1 MTKRRRILHADKI
14 IQNVVHVFCL
24 LMFLQ
29 LKDYYT
35 VASNPL
41 LLYSTA
47 SDIRVADMTK
57 FTKVN
62 TIIKGLEQGSA
73 VDFLHRKDLIC
84 WSDQTA
90 ELIQCMTYNDTYS
103 GDKVRIVSEGL
114 ITPTGIAIDWK
125 VLFWSE
131 VDLARAIAVVPT
143 HGLMFWTDW
152 GEIPKI
158 ERAGMN
164 GDPSTRK
171 VIIKDDIFW
180 PNGIT
185 VDYNNNLI
193 YWVDAKLQFVDVID
207 FNGLNRERIVKGGLE
222 YPYALAFFDSKLF
235 WTDWKTWSI
244 HSWDIS
250 VPGSI
255 KELIKSDPV
264 PVDIKVYDGSRQL
277 TPEADYPCKVN
288 NGGCSHLCLLAPNAP
303 SYVCTCPT
311 GVKLRENS
319 NTTCHS
325 GPQSLL
331 LVAQRSLISKISLDS
346 PDFTPYT
353 LPLKDLKRALTVDFD
368 PKTEN
373 IYWADS
379 LAKTISRARLD
390 GSEQSVVIHS
400 AGVPDSIA
408 IDPLARN
415 IYWTD
420 PVTDTINVA
429 RLDGT
434 SQKVLIHDEL
444 YDPRALALHVT
455 AGYMFW
461 SDWNERKPKIER
473 ANLDGSDRMLIVS
486 EKLTW
491 PNGMALDMTSNK
503 LYWGDA
509 RTHKIE
515 VCNMDGSDRK
525 ELHNSDILH
534 IFGLTLLGNHIYWTD
549 MQRRTLDRINK
560 ETGLEREPVV
570 EQMANMMGV
579 KAFRLGEPLGWNKCV
594 DNNGGCSHLCFNR
607 PKDYVCSCPLG
618 LELSTDRKT
627 CIEPE
632 AFLVYSRKNVI
643 GRISVENENNDAIL
657 PIKELKE
664 VNALAI
670 HVAGSKL
677 YWSDSKTKTI
687 NRCSVNGSNME
698 KIVEWMGLVEGLA
711 IDWSGEN
718 IYWTDTTTQR
728 IEVARLDGSSR
739 RTLIW
744 QGLKKPKSIVLDPR
758 KGYMYWSELG
768 SRTIKRAAMDGSSI
782 TVFMEQVGRVHA
794 MAIDYEKRAIYWAA
808 IDPPAVEY
816 AFLNGTG
823 RKVLADDIPMPYA
836 LTLYNDKV
844 FWGDWNTDPP
854 AVEYAFLNGTG
865 RKVLADDIPMPY
877 ALTLYND
884 KVFWGD
890 WNTDPP
896 AVEYAFLNG
905 TGRKVLADD
914 IPMPYALTLYND
926 KVFWGDWN
934 TDPPAVENAFLNGTG
949 RKVLADDIPMPY
961 ALTLYN
967 DKVFWGDWNT
977 GIIEVASK
985 TDGTN
990 RKRIHSQLDYI
1001 SDLKVFHR
1009 TRSSGTFQCGVD
1021 NGGCS
1026 HLCLPLP
1033 SESRSDYR
1041 CACPTHY
1048 RLHKDN
1054 MTCIEPE
1061 EFLLFAQKNAI
1072 GRIVVANGECN
1083 DAPISLTGLKSVSAI
1098 EYDPVNKFL
1107 YWMDNESHAI
1117 RRAPLSYTMTSA
1129 VSDSTAVVTSLSRPF
1144 HMVLDILGRAL
1155 YWTCADTD
1163 SINATSIDGN
1173 SSGVILRGPN
1183 MMPRHLAFHQT
1194 KRLLVWNDIGLGAIM
1209 RASVDGT
1216 SQVELARASNAT
1228 ALTIDQT
1235 TGTVYWAVNRQIHAV
1250 DLDSHN
1256 KRVVWQGGWVG
1267 TLAVYGG
1274 HVYLCGGGG
1283 DRALMRI
1290 PLHRRDAPAAAVPHV
1305 AKLHHL
1311 LTVHKVSR
1319 EHACWGGRV
1328 CGGGPGACAAGG
1340 ACGCGL
1346 TCVPPAACRPGH
1358 YMCALSRAPQADAHQ
1373 PHCIPM
1379 DWKCDGQIDCPDGSD
1394 EGPGCGACATGTRC
1408 VDGTCAQSL
1417 AACPRG
1423 AACPARPLPD
1433 AFRNYINRLLG
1444 QTKAPGAARARPA
1457 RAAWTARARSHWPRA
1472 RAAPPAPRAR
1482 CLTPSDEG
1490 PGCGACATGTRCV
1503 DGTCAQSQAACPRGA
1518 ACPARPLPDAFRN
1531 YINRLLGQTKAPG
1544 AARARPA
1551 RAAWT
1556 ARARSHW
1563 PRARAAPPAPRARC
1577 LTPSDEGPGCG
1588 ACATGTRCVDGTCA
1602 QSLAACP
1609 RGAACPARPL
1619 PDAFRNYINRLLGQT
1634 KAPGAARARPARA
1647 AWTARARSHWP
1658 RARAAPPAPR
1668 ARCLTPS
1675 DEGPGCGAC
1684 ATGTRCVDGTCAQ
1697 SLAACPRGAACPARP
1712 LPDAFRNY
1720 INRLLGQTKAPGAAR
1735 ARPARAAWTARARSH
1750 WPRARAAPPA
1760 PRARCLTPSDEGPGC
1775 GACATGTRCV
1785 DGTCA
1790 QSLAA
1795 CPRGAACPA
1804 RPLPDAF
1811 RNYINRLLGQTK
1823 APGAAR
1829 ARPARAAWTA
1839 RARSH
1844 WPRARAAPPA
1854 PRARCLTPSDEG
1866 PGCGACA
1873 TGTRCVDGTC
1883 AQSLAACP
1891 RGAACPARPLPD
1903 AFRNY
1908 INRLLGQTKAPGA
1921 ARARPARAAW
1931 TARARS
1937 HWPRARAA
1945 PPAPRARC
1953 LTPSDEGPGC
1963 GACATGTRCVDGTCA
1978 QSLAAC
1984 PRGAACPA
1992 RPLPDAFRCD
2002 ERLCLA
2008 AQLLCDGHQHC
2019 EDGSDE
2025 LPSACDKNTAENTPR
2040 QSNAFVVCGAIVG
2053 CCGGLAGAWAAVRR
2067 WRRSPRAPAPTP
2079 AAHFA
2084 LTKPE
2089 RVEDRPSSGTAATDS
2104 LCERYRPTA
2113 NPPPS
2118 PATAS
2123 GAGSIIGGAGRRT
2136 RPYRHY
2142 RAYNRPPP
2150 PTPASTDACE
2160 SEPEP
2165 GAPPPS
2171 PDYIY

>member
-29 LKDYYT
+29 LKDYHT

-41 LLYSTA
+41 LLYTTA
-47 SDIRVADMTK
+47 LDIRVGDMTK

-90 ELIQCMTYNDTYS
+90 EHIQCMKYNDTYS

-114 ITPTGIAIDWK
+114 ITPTGIAIDWYTDKIYWTDGETNRIEVICIEQKYRK

-131 VDLARAIAVVPT
+131 VDLARAIAVVPKQ
-143 HGLMFWTDW
+143 GLMFWTDW

-185 VDYNNNLI
+185 VDYNNDLI

-250 VPGSI
+250 APGSI

-277 TPEADYPCKVN
+277 TPETDYPCKEN

-303 SYVCTCPT
+303 GYVCTCPT

-319 NTTCHS
+319 NTTCHN

-368 PKTEN
+368 PKSEN

-415 IYWTD
+415 LYWTD

-444 YDPRALALHVT
+444 YDPRALALHPT
-455 AGYMFW
+455 AGWMFW

-515 VCNMDGSDRK
+515 VCNLDGSDRK
-525 ELHNSDILH
+525 ELHSSDILH

-618 LELSTDRKT
+618 LELSTDRTT

-657 PIKELKE
+657 PIKDLKE

-670 HVAGSKL
+670 HVSGSKL

-744 QGLKKPKSIVLDPR
+744 QGLKKPKSIALDPR

-768 SRTIKRAAMDGSSI
+768 SRTIKRAAMDGSSV

-794 MAIDYEKRAIYWAA
+794 LAVDYEKRAIYWAA

-823 RKVLADDIPMPYA
+823 RKL
-836 LTLYNDKV
+836 
-844 FWGDWNTDPP
+844 
-854 AVEYAFLNGTG
+854 
-865 RKVLADDIPMPY
+865 
-877 ALTLYND
+877 
-884 KVFWGD
+884 
-890 WNTDPP
+890 
-896 AVEYAFLNG
+896 
-905 TGRKVLADD
+905 
-914 IPMPYALTLYND
+914 
-926 KVFWGDWN
+926 
-934 TDPPAVENAFLNGTG
+934 
-949 RKVLADDIPMPY
+949 LADDIPMPY

-977 GIIEVASK
+977 GIIEVAQK
-985 TDGTN
+985 ADGTN
-990 RKRIHSQLDYI
+990 RKPIHTQLDYI
-1001 SDLKVFHR
+1001 SDLKVYHR

-1033 SESRSDYR
+1033 SETRSDYR

-1048 RLHKDN
+1048 RLYKDN
-1054 MTCIEPE
+1054 MTCTEPE

-1083 DAPISLTGLKSVSAI
+1083 DAPIALTGLKSVSAI

-1129 VSDSTAVVTSLSRPF
+1129 VSDSAAVVTSLSRPF

-1155 YWTCADTD
+1155 YWTCADID

-1216 SQVELARASNAT
+1216 SPVELARAANAT
-1228 ALTIDQT
+1228 ALTIDQA
-1235 TGTVYWAVNRQIHAV
+1235 TGTVYWAANRQIHAV

-1256 KRVVWQGGWVG
+1256 KRVLWQGGWVG

-1290 PLHRRDAPAAAVPHV
+1290 PLHRRDAPAAPVPHV

-1346 TCVPPAACRPGH
+1346 TCAPAAACSPGQ
-1358 YMCALSRAPQADAHQ
+1358 YMCLLSRAPQADAHQ
-1373 PHCIPM
+1373 PHCIPVE
-1379 DWKCDGQIDCPDGSD
+1379 WKCDGQIDCPDGSD
-1394 EGPGCGACATGTRC
+1394 EGAGCGACATGTRC
-1408 VDGTCAQSL
+1408 VDGSCAQSL

-1423 AACPARPLPD
+1423 AACPA
-1433 AFRNYINRLLG
+1433 
-1444 QTKAPGAARARPA
+1444 
-1457 RAAWTARARSHWPRA
+1457 H
-1472 RAAPPAPRAR
+1472 
-1482 CLTPSDEG
+1482 
-1490 PGCGACATGTRCV
+1490 
-1503 DGTCAQSQAACPRGA
+1503 
-1518 ACPARPLPDAFRN
+1518 
-1531 YINRLLGQTKAPG
+1531 
-1544 AARARPA
+1544 
-1551 RAAWT
+1551 
-1556 ARARSHW
+1556 
-1563 PRARAAPPAPRARC
+1563 
-1577 LTPSDEGPGCG
+1577 
-1588 ACATGTRCVDGTCA
+1588 
-1602 QSLAACP
+1602 
-1609 RGAACPARPL
+1609 
-1619 PDAFRNYINRLLGQT
+1619 
-1634 KAPGAARARPARA
+1634 
-1647 AWTARARSHWP
+1647 
-1658 RARAAPPAPR
+1658 
-1668 ARCLTPS
+1668 
-1675 DEGPGCGAC
+1675 
-1684 ATGTRCVDGTCAQ
+1684 
-1697 SLAACPRGAACPARP
+1697 
-1712 LPDAFRNY
+1712 
-1720 INRLLGQTKAPGAAR
+1720 
-1735 ARPARAAWTARARSH
+1735 
-1750 WPRARAAPPA
+1750 
-1760 PRARCLTPSDEGPGC
+1760 
-1775 GACATGTRCV
+1775 
-1785 DGTCA
+1785 
-1790 QSLAA
+1790 
-1795 CPRGAACPA
+1795 
-1804 RPLPDAF
+1804 
-1811 RNYINRLLGQTK
+1811 
-1823 APGAAR
+1823 
-1829 ARPARAAWTA
+1829 
-1839 RARSH
+1839 
-1844 WPRARAAPPA
+1844 
-1854 PRARCLTPSDEG
+1854 
-1866 PGCGACA
+1866 
-1873 TGTRCVDGTC
+1873 
-1883 AQSLAACP
+1883 
-1891 RGAACPARPLPD
+1891 
-1903 AFRNY
+1903 
-1908 INRLLGQTKAPGA
+1908 
-1921 ARARPARAAW
+1921 
-1931 TARARS
+1931 
-1937 HWPRARAA
+1937 
-1945 PPAPRARC
+1945 
-1953 LTPSDEGPGC
+1953 
-1963 GACATGTRCVDGTCA
+1963 
-1978 QSLAAC
+1978 
-1984 PRGAACPA
+1984 
-1992 RPLPDAFRCD
+1992 PLPDAFRCD

-2025 LPSACDKNTAENTPR
+2025 LPSACDKNTAENAPR

-2053 CCGGLAGAWAAVRR
+2053 CCGGVAGAWAAVRR
-2067 WRRSPRAPAPTP
+2067 WRRSPRAPAPP
-2079 AAHFA
+2079 ATHFA

-2089 RVEDRPSSGTAATDS
+2089 RIEERPSSGTLATDS

-2123 GAGSIIGGAGRRT
+2123 GAGSVAGGAGRRT